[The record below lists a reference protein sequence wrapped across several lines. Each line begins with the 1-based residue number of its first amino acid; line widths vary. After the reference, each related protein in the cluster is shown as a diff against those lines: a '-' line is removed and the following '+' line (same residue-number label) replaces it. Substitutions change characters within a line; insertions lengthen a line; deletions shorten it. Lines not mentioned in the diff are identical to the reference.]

1 MIPRF
6 TSRLASTALVAV
18 FVLVLAG
25 LAVAHRALTEADRAR
40 AALDAEVSAGFVGSF
55 LQVHAEALSSFHGY
69 YFDDAEEAARHQA
82 RFAMLVGAL
91 QEHASSFSRVFVT
104 DSTGRVTR
112 DTVLSGSGRPLPVG
126 LVLDTV
132 ARYDVDSLARQAR
145 LSGRTAVGPTSA
157 STPGRRRGVEPD
169 SGILILEPLTVGGR
183 FVGFAGGEI
192 TTGALLAGLTQHHGR
207 DRLQLALTGDSVRTR
222 PRRVFHTGSG
232 LKVSSVQEA
241 SAPVPLPG
249 GGHWR
254 IEVEH
259 AASGVT
265 RTVLWTLGIVTLTG
279 LALGV
284 AHERRQARRIAE
296 RSAELERLSSEL
308 LSANRAKSEVL
319 ANVSHELRTP
329 LNAIVGFA
337 DLLRD
342 GVYGELAP
350 RQVSP
355 VQRIEASADHLRHL
369 VDQVLDLAKIAAGR
383 LEVHTEI
390 LDLRP
395 FVLDV
400 ASEVE
405 SLISEK
411 QLALSL
417 AVGAS
422 LPRVRT
428 DPTHL
433 RQILVNL
440 IGNAI
445 KHTQT
450 GGITVRGRFIEPN
463 ADGNG
468 GAARHV
474 GGRFMTPRPTMAPG
488 APGGGGGNR
497 PPNPSRLW
505 VALQVVDTGS
515 GIAPADHER
524 IFDEFEQVNAGPRG
538 DSMARGTGLG
548 LSISRRLARLLG
560 GDITLDSEVGKGS
573 TFTLWL
579 PVDPADVKPRTGSVR
594 RVPTTETRVVG

>member
-6 TSRLASTALVAV
+6 TSRLASIALGAV

-40 AALDAEVSAGFVGSF
+40 ATLDAEVSAGFVGNF

-69 YFDDAEEAARHQA
+69 YFDDPAEAERHRD
-82 RFAMLVGAL
+82 RFGMLVSAL
-91 QEHASSFSRVFVT
+91 REHASSFSRVFVT
-104 DSTGRVTR
+104 DSTGRVVR
-112 DTVLSGSGRPLPVG
+112 DTVLSGGARPLPAG
-126 LVLDTV
+126 LVLDTLE
-132 ARYDVDSLARQAR
+132 RYDVDSLARQAR
-145 LSGRTAVGPTSA
+145 LSGRTTVGPTSA
-157 STPGRRRGVEPD
+157 STPGGRRGAEPD
-169 SGILILEPLTVGGR
+169 SGILILEPLDVGGR

-192 TTGALLAGLTQHHGR
+192 TTGALLAGLIQHHGR
-207 DRLQLALTGDSVRTR
+207 DRLQLALTGDSTR
-222 PRRVFHTGSG
+222 AHPRRVFHTGSG

-249 GGHWR
+249 GGTWR

-259 AASGVT
+259 AASGAT
-265 RTVLWTLGIVTLTG
+265 RTALWTLGIVTLTG

-308 LSANRAKSEVL
+308 LSANRAKSEFL

-440 IGNAI
+440 LGNAI
-445 KHTQT
+445 KHTQN
-450 GGITVRGRFIEPN
+450 GGITVRGRFVEPG
-463 ADGNG
+463 AEGN
-468 GAARHV
+468 AARHS
-474 GGRFMTPRPTMAPG
+474 GGRFMTPRPTATPPS
-488 APGGGGGNR
+488 PGGAHR

-505 VALQVVDTGS
+505 VALQVADTGS
-515 GIAPADHER
+515 GIAASDHER

-560 GDITLDSEVGKGS
+560 GDITLESEVGKGS
-573 TFTLWL
+573 TFTLWI
-579 PVDPADVKPRTGSVR
+579 PVDPADVKPRTGSIR
-594 RVPTTETRVVG
+594 RVPTTETKVVG